1 MNTDEQ
7 QLAALGATTK
17 KTPAVFSAVIHPG
30 VKCHKCGVMPICGI
44 RYRCSVCF
52 DFDYCEQCEALH
64 HDKHPQQHHFLK
76 IRHPFFATP
85 SNNQLIGGGGPI
97 ITCLFESDE

>member
-1 MNTDEQ
+1 MNDEQ
-7 QLAALGATTK
+7 QLAELGKQKSPTNGA
-17 KTPAVFSAVIHPG
+17 AVVHLG

-64 HDKHPQQHHFLK
+64 HDKHPKQHYLLK
-76 IRHPFFATP
+76 IRHPVVSQSLKDLQF
-85 SNNQLIGGGGPI
+85 IGIGDSGPI
-97 ITCLFESDE
+97 DAFFEPDE